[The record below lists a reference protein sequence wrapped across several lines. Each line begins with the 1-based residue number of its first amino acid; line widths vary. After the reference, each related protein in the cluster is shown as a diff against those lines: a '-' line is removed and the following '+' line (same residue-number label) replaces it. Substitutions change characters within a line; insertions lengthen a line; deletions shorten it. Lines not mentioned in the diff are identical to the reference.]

1 MRERDV
7 MTAIVI
13 SKVDVLGLRMG
24 HSVVMRLATMIM
36 CRQIVDRLIDNAIV
50 ARNLQR
56 SSLRFSEDDLPLCLS
71 RFT

>member
-50 ARNLQR
+50 ARNLQW